1 MLAKSAG
8 WGEFVTGAL
17 SKRLSERS
25 DLQGRPWLA
34 CERWPCG
41 SSEAGGCCP
50 PAWGCSTLASRNQ
63 RHEGCCKPLPS
74 STHRTTTTDP
84 APSSI
89 ATADTVHIVTD
100 EASSR
105 LPKRRASG
113 LQSPVLL
120 RQLSICDIFT
130 TRADERY
137 CIMSVWQ
144 PLTLHTICCLLAAT
158 SKQLRCT
165 AGHQLLPH
173 HNIACCS

>member
-74 STHRTTTTDP
+74 STHHTTTTDP

-89 ATADTVHIVTD
+89 ATADTLYTVTD
-100 EASSR
+100 EVSSS
-105 LPKRRASG
+105 LPTH
-113 LQSPVLL
+113 LTLVLL
-120 RQLSICDIFT
+120 HSDLLQQLSQTLYRKSRSKVPHDKCVAA
-130 TRADERY
+130 ADCAHY
-137 CIMSVWQ
+137 
-144 PLTLHTICCLLAAT
+144 
-158 SKQLRCT
+158 
-165 AGHQLLPH
+165 LLPAGSHKKATAMHCWPPNAPTH

>member
-1 MLAKSAG
+1 MG
-8 WGEFVTGAL
+8 RICHRGT

-50 PAWGCSTLASRNQ
+50 PAWGCSTLASQNQ

-89 ATADTVHIVTD
+89 VTADTLYTVTD
-100 EASSR
+100 EVSSS
-105 LPKRRASG
+105 LPTH
-113 LQSPVLL
+113 LTLVLL
-120 RQLSICDIFT
+120 HSDLLHKPFT
-130 TRADERY
+130 ERADQRY
-137 CIMSVWQ
+137 RMTNVWQ
-144 PLTLHTICCLLAAT
+144 LLTVHIICCLLAAT
-158 SKQLRCT
+158 RKQLRCT
-165 AGHQLLPH
+165 AGRQMLPH
-173 HNIACCS
+173 ITT